1 VLLPESVRYNM
12 PYSPVTEEEVHV
24 AAQAL
29 AEACLQGTVETS
41 AALKLTA
48 AQYLFESLTV
58 VHHPDPESLLT
69 HLSPEDAAATV
80 LVLRR
85 NGLMH

>member
-1 VLLPESVRYNM
+1 M

-29 AEACLQGTVETS
+29 AEACLEGTVTTS
-41 AALKLTA
+41 HAAKLA
-48 AQYLFESLTV
+48 AAEYLFEALTV

-69 HLSPEDAAATV
+69 HLSPEDAALTV